1 MSDTASAKSSRSWR
15 GKKRQKPTAGED
27 DTQAGALNIAS
38 LRAAYEADD
47 SEKLQLSLDGFSGPI
62 DLLLELA
69 RDQKVDLAGV
79 SIVQLADQYLL
90 FIDHAQGLKI
100 ELAADYLVMASWLA
114 YLKSCLL
121 LPAPEIDEEDVS
133 PHLMAQALRY
143 RLQRLEAMRNA
154 AADLMQQPQLGQQ
167 RLARGGEAELQEETN
182 WRWTSSLYD
191 LLGAYARMEIRRS
204 GRLRLRINLPSLF
217 SVDDAVEHLRRI
229 FTEIPRG
236 WRPMTALMPPMAAN
250 AEFLVRKSALA
261 STFTALL
268 NLCRDGAVELRQSGV
283 FQPIY
288 VQPSVE
294 ESRPERERFSVVV
307 PDAPSEGQG
316 AGQGAQ
322 QGTGLDTGQGAQQG
336 TGLGTGQDT
345 GLGTGQDTGQGVQHG
360 TGLGTQQSTEPSKD
374 EKEVL

>member
-1 MSDTASAKSSRSWR
+1 MSDRPSGKSNRSWR
-15 GKKRQKPTAGED
+15 GRKARQSPSSGGD
-27 DTQAGALNIAS
+27 DAQAGALNLAS

-47 SEKLQLSLDGFSGPI
+47 SEKLQLTLDGFSGPI

-69 RDQKVDLAGV
+69 RDQKVDLAQV

-90 FIDHAQGLKI
+90 FIDQAQGLKI

-121 LPAPEIDEEDVS
+121 LPVPEIDEEDVS

-167 RLARGGEAELQEETN
+167 RLARGGEAEIQEETN

-191 LLGAYARMEIRRS
+191 LLGAYARMEVRRS

-236 WRPMTALMPPMAAN
+236 WRPMTALMPAVAPN

-288 VQPSVE
+288 VQPCPE
-294 ESRPERERFSVVV
+294 ETQAETPRLTVVAPDESAIAQEGLSHEQDTEQNREQTR
-307 PDAPSEGQG
+307 E
-316 AGQGAQ
+316 
-322 QGTGLDTGQGAQQG
+322 
-336 TGLGTGQDT
+336 QDT
-345 GLGTGQDTGQGVQHG
+345 GET
-360 TGLGTQQSTEPSKD
+360 
-374 EKEVL
+374 EVL

>member
-1 MSDTASAKSSRSWR
+1 MSDRPSGKSNRSWR
-15 GKKRQKPTAGED
+15 GRKARQSPSSGGD
-27 DTQAGALNIAS
+27 DAQAGALNLAS

-47 SEKLQLSLDGFSGPI
+47 SEKLQLTLDGFSGPI

-69 RDQKVDLAGV
+69 RDQKVDLAQV

-90 FIDHAQGLKI
+90 FIDQAQGLKI

-121 LPAPEIDEEDVS
+121 LPVPEIDEEDVS

-167 RLARGGEAELQEETN
+167 RLARGGEAEIQEETN

-191 LLGAYARMEIRRS
+191 LLGAYARMEVRRS

-236 WRPMTALMPPMAAN
+236 WRPMTALMPAVAPN

-288 VQPSVE
+288 VQPCPE
-294 ESRPERERFSVVV
+294 ETRAETPRLTVVAPDESAIAQEGLSHEQDTEQNREQNR
-307 PDAPSEGQG
+307 E
-316 AGQGAQ
+316 
-322 QGTGLDTGQGAQQG
+322 
-336 TGLGTGQDT
+336 QDT
-345 GLGTGQDTGQGVQHG
+345 GET
-360 TGLGTQQSTEPSKD
+360 
-374 EKEVL
+374 EVL